1 MKYKDSLLFAS
12 LIQVS
17 RITNKQ
23 ELEYWQQGIFTL
35 QDLADNI
42 EEQLSLFSVSQAE
55 EIQQLINNADTCI
68 DAIAKRFDEKSG
80 KKDFYRIA
88 YSIPEKVMF
97 LDIETTGLSSIYH
110 YVTLVG
116 WMIDG
121 KYGCW
126 IVGTD
131 PTDFINAFQDAKM
144 LVTFNGARF
153 DCKFL
158 DIVFPELNIKNKPNL
173 DLMHFCRRYGLKK
186 GQKNIEQLLGFKRPD
201 SVLDCDG
208 KEAIALWYQFVFGD
222 DEALQL
228 LIEYN
233 FYDVSGMSFIL
244 DTVFYQ
250 RIYGREFPRICKPKR
265 FYNSRRKNHVRYDRE
280 VIESIRKYVNTQN
293 FDMNLLKDSMTKR
306 IVGIDLAG
314 VVNNSS
320 KTGICLLVGN
330 QASTKIVKYDEEII
344 RYIIEAKADIV
355 SIDAPLSLPQGRTS
369 VYNDDPMRKEAGI
382 MRYCERVLHSRGV
395 NSYPALIDS
404 MQELTKRGIAL
415 SQQLR
420 KMGYPVIECFP
431 GAAQDILQLPRKR
444 TDEGLLKAGLIRL
457 GIHGDFENRKVVHDE
472 LDAITAAIVGQFFI
486 DGYYEPIGISEEND
500 MIVPSRTKAKDNFN
514 IAIGITG
521 HIAAGKTT
529 VAKYISQKGFAYC
542 RYSQVI
548 ADALRCGNIE
558 INRANLQAAGSQ
570 LFDSSGQYNLNRQV
584 EERLNGNQCIVID
597 GMRHYEDYTYWKEK
611 SFSKFYLL
619 YIDAD
624 ENICATR
631 YGEDGYQID
640 AQHHVEQEIS
650 ELRTYADTVIDNMGS
665 FDDLYAKIEAFIK
678 NIIVEIN

>member
-1 MKYKDSLLFAS
+1 MEYKDSLLFAS

-17 RITNKQ
+17 HITKKQ
-23 ELEYWQQGIFTL
+23 ELEYWKQGIFTL
-35 QDLADNI
+35 QDLANNI

-55 EIQQLINNADTCI
+55 EIQQLIDDADNCI
-68 DAIAKRFDEKSG
+68 DAIAKRFVAKSG
-80 KKDFYRIA
+80 KKDFYRIV

-131 PTDFINAFQDAKM
+131 PTNFINAFQYAKM
-144 LVTFNGARF
+144 LVTFNGAKF

-158 DIVFPELNIKNKPNL
+158 DILFPKLNIKDKPNL

-186 GQKNIEQLLGFKRPD
+186 GQKNIERLLGFKRPD

-208 KEAIALWYQFVFGD
+208 KEAIALWYKFIFGD

-233 FYDVSGMSFIL
+233 FYDISGMTFIL

-250 RIYGREFPRICKPKR
+250 QIYGREFPKICKPKR
-265 FYNSRRKNHVRYDRE
+265 FYNSRRKHCVSYDRQAM
-280 VIESIRKYVNTQN
+280 ESIRKYINTKN

-330 QASTKIVKYDEEII
+330 LASTKVVKYDEDII
-344 RYIIEAKADIV
+344 RYIIEAKADVV

-369 VYNDDPMRKEAGI
+369 VYNDDPMRQDAGI
-382 MRYCERVLHSRGV
+382 MRYCEKVLHSRGV

-444 TDEGLLKAGLIRL
+444 TDEDLLKTGLIRL
-457 GIHGDFENRKVVHDE
+457 GIHGDFEDRKVVHDE

-486 DGYYEPIGISEEND
+486 DGYYEPIGIPEEND
-500 MIVPSRTKAKDNFN
+500 MIVPCQTKVEDKFN

-529 VAKYISQKGFAYC
+529 VAKYISQMGFAYC

-558 INRANLQAAGSQ
+558 INRANLQAAGGQ

-584 EERLNGNQCIVID
+584 EERLDGNLCVVID

-611 SFSKFYLL
+611 CFSKFYLL

-631 YGEDGYQID
+631 YGEGGYQID

-650 ELRTYADTVIDNMGS
+650 ELRAYADAVIDNMGS
-665 FDDLYAKIEAFIK
+665 FNDLYTKIELFIK
-678 NIIVEIN
+678 NII